1 MRYSAPERASLPA
14 GVLEHPAFSGL
25 EPVLLALCR
34 QAHWPAVES
43 LNALWPPPLASGE
56 RSLRFIAQDQLD
68 DDAHYE
74 TRIFDSGAIATRR
87 DNWHDLFNAMV
98 WLRNPR
104 IKAALNR
111 RQVEDIRR
119 VGTRER
125 TRAQCALTHFD
136 EAGAVL
142 RLDDADM
149 LSAWDAHDWPALF
162 GAWDA
167 AHRQGRIQLW
177 LFGHSIHEHA
187 LNPAIALVAK
197 ALVIDSAHALGL
209 QQMDAVL
216 AQAIDARRCLNDPQE
231 LRPIPLSGI
240 PGWHPEHGR
249 ADFFERLPCFR
260 PKRAG
265 KTYPEPLRMR

>member
-1 MRYSAPERASLPA
+1 MRYIAPERGTVASA
-14 GVLEHPAFSGL
+14 VFEHPAFADFG
-25 EPVLLALCR
+25 PQLLALCG
-34 QAHWPAVES
+34 QADWPTVES
-43 LNALWPPPLASGE
+43 LNSLWPDSEHRRFVQQAPLADG
-56 RSLRFIAQDQLD
+56 L
-68 DDAHYE
+68 HYE
-74 TRIFDSGAIATRR
+74 TRIFERGAIATRR
-87 DNWHDLFNAMV
+87 DNWHDLFNAMA

-111 RQVEDIRR
+111 RQTEDIRR

-142 RLDDADM
+142 RLADAAM

-162 GAWDA
+162 GAWPEA
-167 AHRQGRIQLW
+167 QNGGRIQLR

-187 LNPAIALVAK
+187 LNPAVALVAK
-197 ALVIDSAHALGL
+197 ALVIDCTQPLGVAE
-209 QQMDAVL
+209 MDAAV
-216 AQAIDARRCLNDPQE
+216 AQAIEAKRCLNDPQE

-240 PGWHPEHGR
+240 PGWHPAHGS

-265 KTYPEPLRMR
+265 KTYPPPLKMR